1 MEESKQPIPLGSA
14 ELDHIRNSIRE
25 SQGWM
30 KFLGILGIVAGAL
43 QALTI
48 VGILVAWIPIWIG
61 VLLFQAGNKGSDYVD
76 RLMPADLVDY
86 HLKLKNYFT
95 ILGIMAIVFLG
106 LAVLGIIIGIIAAAA
121 GALFFANLF

>member
-1 MEESKQPIPLGSA
+1 MEETKQPTPLGTA
-14 ELDHIRNSIRE
+14 ELDQVRNSIKD

-30 KFLGILGIVAGAL
+30 KFLGILSIVGGAL

-48 VGILVAWIPIWIG
+48 VGILIAWLPIWIG
-61 VLLFQAGNKGSDYVD
+61 VILFQAGSKGSDYVD
-76 RLMPADLVDY
+76 RLLPADLVEY

-106 LAVLGIIIGIIAAAA
+106 LVVLGIIVAIIAAAA
-121 GALFFANLF
+121 GALFFTNFF